1 MRVLAILLVLAPL
14 LLRAMA
20 TPAWA
25 GDVVSLNLCTDD
37 FLVLLAPQRV
47 AALSPLARDPAL
59 SVVAGAAARL
69 PWVRAD
75 AEAVLRL
82 HPALVL
88 AGPYGAETTLAAL
101 RRAGLRVVET
111 RLPDDFAQIR
121 VETMRLATLL
131 GAKARGEAML
141 AAMDARL
148 AGIRRARS
156 LSTGVLRALAL
167 APRGYSSGP
176 GTLED
181 AVLRRAGLVNM
192 ARGRRMGLEAILAD
206 RPDVLVVA
214 TRPAFPSL
222 ATDLLRHPALRGIP
236 RLRLPPA
243 LLACGGPWT
252 ARAVQRLAR

>member
-1 MRVLAILLVLAPL
+1 VRFSAVVLPL
-14 LLRAMA
+14 LLLLAA
-20 TPAWA
+20 PARA

-37 FLVLLAPQRV
+37 FLVKLAPARV

-59 SVVAGAAARL
+59 SVVASAAAHL

-88 AGPYGAETTLAAL
+88 AGPYGAQTTLAAL

-111 RLPDDFAQIR
+111 RLPDSFPEIR
-121 VETMRLATLL
+121 AETMRLAVLL
-131 GAKARGEAML
+131 GVPARGAALL
-141 AAMDARL
+141 ARMNARL
-148 AGIRRARS
+148 AGIHRTPR
-156 LSTGVLRALAL
+156 LRALPL

-181 AVLRRAGLVNM
+181 AVLRAAGLVNM
-192 ARGRRMGLEAILAD
+192 ATGRRLGLEAILVD
-206 RPDVLVVA
+206 RPNLLVVA
-214 TRPAFPSL
+214 STPEFPSL
-222 ATDLLRHPALRGIP
+222 ATDMLRHPALRGIP
-236 RLRLPPA
+236 RRRLPPA

-252 ARAVQRLAR
+252 ARAVQLLAQ